1 MTGNF
6 DICNELYLFLPYYV
20 MNRMGRNVDNF
31 PYQHTFRGHLE
42 DIYDICWSADGKY
55 MISGSVDNS
64 AILWDLTKGMDNSI
78 HYQQRSFSCP
88 KNHKCSL
95 RIICSTHLFTSH
107 GPRISVFHIDWES
120 TCGRYRATVLSF
132 NYGNSDEHCVKLR
145 T

>member
-20 MNRMGRNVDNF
+20 MNRTSRNVDNF

-78 HYQQRSFSCP
+78 HYQQRYFSRP
-88 KNHKCSL
+88 KNH
-95 RIICSTHLFTSH
+95 
-107 GPRISVFHIDWES
+107 SVL
-120 TCGRYRATVLSF
+120 CL
-132 NYGNSDEHCVKLR
+132 L
-145 T
+145 